1 MSKNPETVALRINPD
16 VLTIGDLE
24 DFEEVVGLPIYE
36 ALSPRPVIGPDGKK
50 VLDEKGR
57 PELQT
62 QITTK
67 ALKALIWVTQR
78 VDNPDFSL
86 QDARN
91 VKVSA
96 LELVGSSDGQGNDE
110 EQNA

>member
-1 MSKNPETVALRINPD
+1 MSNTPESISLRIDPD

-24 DFEEVVGLPIYE
+24 DFEDVVGAAIYDV
-36 ALSPRPVIGPDGKK
+36 LSPQPVIGPDGKK

-57 PELQT
+57 PELET
-62 QITTK
+62 KIPTK
-67 ALKALIWVTQR
+67 ALKALIWISQR
-78 VDNPDFSL
+78 VDKPDFTL

-96 LELVGSSDGQGNDE
+96 LELVGSEDGQGNDE
-110 EQNA
+110 EQSA

>member
-1 MSKNPETVALRINPD
+1 MSKNPETVALRIDPD

-24 DFEEVVGLPIYE
+24 DFEDVVGAPIYD

-50 VLDEKGR
+50 VLDEQGR

-67 ALKALIWVTQR
+67 ALKALIWITQR
-78 VDNPDFSL
+78 ADNPEFSL

-91 VKVSA
+91 VRVSA
-96 LELVGSSDGQGNDE
+96 LELVGAAEGQGNDE